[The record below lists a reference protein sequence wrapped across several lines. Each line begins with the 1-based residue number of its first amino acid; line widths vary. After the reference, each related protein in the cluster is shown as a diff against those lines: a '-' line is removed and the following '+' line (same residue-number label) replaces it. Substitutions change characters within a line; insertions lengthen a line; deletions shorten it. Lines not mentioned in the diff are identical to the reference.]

1 MRKTINQEYHKKR
14 LSSKSYIKI
23 NLQIRNNNNLFN
35 LIFFQFFFFFFLYQ
49 GPRKEGKEIVTGS
62 ENEMT

>member
-35 LIFFQFFFFFFLYQ
+35 LMFFLVFLFFSCIK
-49 GPRKEGKEIVTGS
+49 GLEKREKRL
-62 ENEMT
+62 

>member
-1 MRKTINQEYHKKR
+1 MRKTINQVYRKKR

-23 NLQIRNNNNLFN
+23 NLQIRNNNILFN
-35 LIFFQFFFFFFLYQ
+35 LMFFFFFFFLYQ

-62 ENEMT
+62 KNEMN